1 MTISGKHVKN
11 KLRMRYGKKKQ
22 PSIASFP
29 MGFFK
34 LTLALTAV
42 YFLGFSWY
50 AWQSFN
56 EFEMTEKRGFRLY
69 EISSAISR
77 VSETLTMS
85 ARMAATTGDLKWE
98 KYYRELGIF
107 LDTAFQEA
115 AKLDPN
121 LYIGIDGKA
130 INKTRGELVEIE
142 NRAFELVRKGSS
154 NKSLNLAYQKYFT
167 DAESLLFSR
176 DYERLKDDYTKG
188 LTRINSITQERSS
201 AAIKAQRM
209 LGFWAFISVI
219 FAMPI
224 FIAAWLNV
232 LKKIKYYTTKRN
244 EAEEALTESERKY
257 RNLVTEINDGFFIS
271 DKNGIITFANNAF
284 ARIYGFDNPAQL
296 IGRPLLEFIDPKV
309 RKNVA
314 EVFLAGL
321 DTGEF
326 PKDVE
331 ARIFRKD
338 GSTAFVQM
346 SPDLYTEGRSLVG
359 IKGIMMDITE
369 RKVADEE
376 LLRSRND
383 LSILNN
389 ISSVINQTM
398 DTDKLCSKVL
408 SALKN
413 LDIFH
418 AGLTGSIFIL
428 EGEKMKLVSHLGHSD
443 YFIDLHSELRVGDCL
458 CGLAAKTGESI
469 ISHDSVTDPRH
480 TVKYAGKHRHGSI
493 VIPLKAR
500 ELVIGVLCL
509 YVPAGFDMDERNI
522 ELLKSVANQTGIALD
537 NARMYEETKK
547 SSLHDPLTGIP
558 NRRMMNTFLETNCA
572 KAKKGGK
579 PFSVI
584 MLDVDHFK
592 KYNDTMGHTAGD
604 RILIEVAKL
613 LTDAVRGADLAARYG
628 GEEFIIIL
636 TETDL
641 TGAGIVAE
649 KIRRSV
655 EAKTE
660 VTISLGVS
668 CYSNEV
674 KDGKELI
681 KKADSAL
688 YEAKNSGRNRV
699 VVGG

>member
-1 MTISGKHVKN
+1 MKTKE
-11 KLRMRYGKKKQ
+11 Q
-22 PSIASFP
+22 PPTALFP
-29 MGFFK
+29 MAFFK
-34 LTLALTAV
+34 FTLALTAV

-50 AWQSFN
+50 AWKSFN
-56 EFEMTEKRGFRLY
+56 EFEVTEKRGFRLY
-69 EISSAISR
+69 EISNDISR
-77 VSETLTMS
+77 VNETLTMS

-107 LDTAFQEA
+107 LNSAFEEA

-121 LYIGIDGKA
+121 LYIGTDGKA
-130 INKTRGELVEIE
+130 INKTRKKLAEIE
-142 NRAFELVRKGSS
+142 KSAFDLVRKGAS
-154 NKSLNLAYQKYFT
+154 NKSLKLSYQRYFT
-167 DAESLLFSR
+167 DAETLLFSR
-176 DYERLKDDYTKG
+176 NYENLKDDYTKG
-188 LTRINSITQERSS
+188 LTRINSITHERSN
-201 AAIKAQRM
+201 AAIKAQRL

-232 LKKIKYYTTKRN
+232 LRKIKYYTTKRN

-257 RNLVTEINDGFFIS
+257 RNLVTEINEGFFIS
-271 DKNGIITFANNAF
+271 DKKGVITFANDAF
-284 ARIYGFDNPAQL
+284 ARINGLDKPSQL

-309 RKNVA
+309 RKKVA
-314 EVFLAGL
+314 EVFLNGL
-321 DTGEF
+321 ETGEF
-326 PKDVE
+326 PKNVE

-338 GSTAFVQM
+338 GSTAFVQI
-346 SPDLYTEGRSLVG
+346 SPDIYTEGRSLVG
-359 IKGIMMDITE
+359 IRGIMMDITE
-369 RKVADEE
+369 RKAAEEE

-389 ISSVINQTM
+389 IASVINHTM
-398 DTDKLCSKVL
+398 GMDELCSKIL
-408 SALKN
+408 STLKS
-413 LDIFH
+413 LDMFKP
-418 AGLTGSIFIL
+418 GLTGSIFML
-428 EGEKMKLVSHLGHSD
+428 EGEKMKLVSHIGHSD
-443 YFIDLHSELRVGDCL
+443 YFIELHMDLRVGDCL

-469 ISHDSVTDPRH
+469 ISGDSVTDPRH
-480 TVKYAGKHRHGSI
+480 TVKYAGKNRHGSI

-500 ELVIGVLCL
+500 EVVIGVLCL

-522 ELLKSVANQTGIALD
+522 ELLKSVANQAGVALD

-558 NRRMMNTFLETNCA
+558 NRRMMNTFLEANYA
-572 KAKKGGK
+572 KAKTGGK

-592 KYNDTMGHTAGD
+592 KYNDTLGHTAGD
-604 RILIEVAKL
+604 RVLIQVSKI
-613 LTDAVRGADLAARYG
+613 LTDVVRGADLAARYG

-641 TGAGIVAE
+641 KGAGIVAE

-655 EAKTE
+655 ENNTE
-660 VTISLGVS
+660 VTTSLGVS
-668 CYSNEV
+668 CFSDDI
-674 KDGKELI
+674 KDGEELI

-688 YEAKNSGRNRV
+688 YEAKKTGRNRV
-699 VVGG
+699 EVGV